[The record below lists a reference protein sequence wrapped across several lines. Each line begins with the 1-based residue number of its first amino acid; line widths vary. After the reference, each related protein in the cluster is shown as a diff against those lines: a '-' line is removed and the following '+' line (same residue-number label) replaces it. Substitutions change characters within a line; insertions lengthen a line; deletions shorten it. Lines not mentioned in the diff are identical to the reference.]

1 LKENPE
7 FRQVNLAKLRFI
19 GLHLKKMNQFRRKRS
34 SFEEDELQTSM
45 EKRKEGNLKM
55 EFINCKG

>member
-1 LKENPE
+1 MK
-7 FRQVNLAKLRFI
+7 R
-19 GLHLKKMNQFRRKRS
+19 FRRKHS

-55 EFINCKG
+55 EFINCKRLKKC